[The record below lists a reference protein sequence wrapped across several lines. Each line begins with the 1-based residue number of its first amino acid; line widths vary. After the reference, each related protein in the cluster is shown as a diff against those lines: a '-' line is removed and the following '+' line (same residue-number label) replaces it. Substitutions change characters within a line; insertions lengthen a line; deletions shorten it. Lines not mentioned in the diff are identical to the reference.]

1 MNTLEHLS
9 KILPSNGLKVMAT
22 MVQRTDAEGN
32 LIFKNDGKPSI
43 TTKHKTFGSIEQ
55 LAKTIQ
61 LNARSGRPIYMAM
74 GGFDRERSFIDKE
87 YEGKQYKGF
96 SRSADFT
103 THFRSFWLDLD
114 VGEDKAING
123 DGYATQEIAI
133 EKLWQFVNDLGL
145 PDPMV
150 VNSGRGVHAYWPLN
164 ADLDAASWWKLA
176 KVFDA
181 IIKHYGLLADPAC
194 TADKARILRPI
205 GTINHKNGHKVE
217 LISDANSISYIDF
230 ANALKPYYKAH
241 KEEIEAVKIKTTEYV
256 KKDRSEFKDDKPKHV
271 KYFLK
276 RCQVGKYVLN
286 GEEAVAEPVW
296 RGVLGVMRYCEN
308 ADKHIETLRKKCKDR
323 FPDTTRFDEDRTAE
337 KLQRLESMD
346 VGPTTCGYFNRECGN
361 LCDGCP
367 YLYDETVKTPL
378 RLAEHYEEIE
388 IPQYNLEIGALEYPV
403 QAQSASDGERG
414 DEIANA
420 SGTTSSEPNSNDSGD
435 GGDNQTSNSTTPQP
449 PFPYRRTAKGLVV
462 TENDVEK
469 VFFKGDLFPIMTKFV
484 EVIDGEQNIMVKYQ
498 LRVGLSG
505 KYQEVSFPMK
515 DWYATDRLKQR
526 LGSAGVS
533 ISEKNMATLI
543 MYLRAYQNEVQEM
556 MDEVRQLQHF
566 GWDGNKPQFLLGSRL
581 YRPDGVVTVQPH
593 ANIKN
598 YCGYFDQAGT
608 LEGWKELMRR
618 LGSINAVEQQICL
631 LSSLGSSLMR
641 FTNYNGIWLHLMT
654 KPGYGKTTTQE
665 MMNGVWGNPSD
676 LLLNAKDTVN
686 AIEERFGRLTN
697 VAVTIDELSNLDPRA
712 TSDLL
717 LGVTQGRTKRRLDS
731 NMRER
736 VDNLSWQLMVL
747 SSGNFSLIDR
757 INTAKEDV
765 AAEISR
771 TLEFKL
777 PKPTL
782 SVHEGE
788 LLIKKPI
795 RENYGVAGA
804 EWLRNLVRIPQTQIQ
819 EMIDRTTET
828 FSTTLEA
835 TSEERFWVTGCS
847 VIYVAGVLANKMG
860 LVEWDMKAVFDKLCE
875 IVKSNRNNKD
885 TYEFSPTDILAG
897 FLAENTRNT
906 VVTDKGTTEGSIM
919 IRLFPQGALNVRYEQ
934 DTGNVLIRTGAL
946 KEFLAKRGVGIN
958 SVREALNQ
966 RGLLLES
973 SARRVLSQGLPQNS
987 GRSYCWVIKADDL
1000 VKSTLDQIVE
1010 DNNE

>member
-1 MNTLEHLS
+1 MNTFEHLS
-9 KILPSNGLKVMAT
+9 KILPSNGLKVMAV
-22 MVQRTDAEGN
+22 MVQRTDSEGN
-32 LIFKNDGKPSI
+32 PIFKSDGKLSI

-61 LNARSGRPIYMAM
+61 LNAKSGKPLYMAL
-74 GGFDRERSFIDKE
+74 GGYDRERSFINKE
-87 YEGKQYKGF
+87 YEGRQYKGF

-114 VGEDKAING
+114 VGEDKAAS
-123 DGYATQEIAI
+123 DEGYATQEIAV
-133 EKLWQFVNDLGL
+133 EKLWEFVSDLGL

-150 VNSGRGVHAYWPLN
+150 VNSGRGIHAYWPLT

-181 IIKHYGLLADPAC
+181 VIKHYGLLADPAC
-194 TADKARILRPI
+194 TADRARILRPI
-205 GTINHKNGHKVE
+205 GTTNHKNGHKVE
-217 LISDANSISYIDF
+217 LISDADSISFLEF
-230 ANALKPYYKAH
+230 ADALKPYYLEHKA
-241 KEEIEAVKIKTTEYV
+241 EIEAIKIKTVEYV
-256 KKDRSEFKDDKPKHV
+256 KKDRSEFKDDKPKHA

-276 RCQVGKYVLN
+276 RCQVGQHMLVGK
-286 GEEAVAEPVW
+286 EAVAEPVW

-308 ADKHIETLRKKCKDR
+308 ADKHIETLRKMNKAR

-346 VGPTTCGYFNRECGN
+346 VGPTTCSYFNRECGN

-367 YLYDETVKTPL
+367 YLYDETLKTPL
-378 RLAEHYEEIE
+378 KLAEHYEEIE
-388 IPQYNLEIGALEYPV
+388 IPQYNLEIGALEYP
-403 QAQSASDGERG
+403 ASSTPTE
-414 DEIANA
+414 ETSEN
-420 SGTTSSEPNSNDSGD
+420 TTSGADTVAEQGGDDSNSSGD
-435 GGDNQTSNSTTPQP
+435 NKSGDATTPQP
-449 PFPYRRTAKGLVV
+449 PFPYKRTHKGLVII
-462 TENDVEK
+462 ENEVEK
-469 VFFKGDLFPIMTKFV
+469 VFFKGDMFPIMTKFV
-484 EVIDGEQNIMVKYQ
+484 EVIDGEQNIMVKYL
-498 LRVGLSG
+498 LRVGQGG

-515 DWYATDRLKQR
+515 DWYAQDKLKQR
-526 LGSAGVS
+526 LGAAGVS
-533 ISEKNMATLI
+533 ISEKNMGTLI
-543 MYLRAYQNEVQEM
+543 MYLRAYQNEVQEL

-566 GWDGNKPQFLLGSRL
+566 GWDGNKPQFLLGSKL

-593 ANIKN
+593 ANVKN

-631 LSSLGSSLMR
+631 LSSFGSSLMR

-686 AIEERFGRLTN
+686 AIEERFGRWTN
-697 VAVTIDELSNLDPRA
+697 IAVTIDELSNLDPRA

-771 TLEFKL
+771 TLEFRL

-788 LLIKKPI
+788 YLIKKPI

-804 EWLRNLVRIPQTQIQ
+804 EWLRNLVRIPQTQVQ

-835 TSEERFWVTGCS
+835 TSEERFWITGCS

-860 LVEWDMKAVFDKLCE
+860 LVEWDMQAIFDKLCD
-875 IVKSNRNNKD
+875 IVKLNRHNKD
-885 TYEFSPTDILAG
+885 TYEFSATDVIAS

-906 VVTDKGTTEGSIM
+906 VVTDEGTTEGTVM
-919 IRLFPQGALNVRYEQ
+919 VRMFPQGALNVRYEQ
-934 DTGNVLIRTGAL
+934 DTGMVYIRTTAL
-946 KEFLAKRGVGIN
+946 KEYLAKRGVGVN
-958 SVREALNQ
+958 AVRDALQQ
-966 RGLLLES
+966 RGLLVDV
-973 SARRVLSQGLPQNS
+973 SARRVISQGLPQTS
-987 GRSYCWVIKADDL
+987 GRVYCLSIKADDL

>member
-1 MNTLEHLS
+1 MNTFEHLS
-9 KILPSNGLKVMAT
+9 KILPSNGLKVMAV
-22 MVQRTDAEGN
+22 MVQRTDSEGN
-32 LIFKNDGKPSI
+32 LIFKSDGKPSI

-55 LAKTIQ
+55 LAKAIQ
-61 LNARSGRPIYMAM
+61 LNAKSGRPLYMAL
-74 GGFDRERSFIDKE
+74 GGYDRERSFIDKE
-87 YEGKQYKGF
+87 YEGRQYKGF

-114 VGEDKAING
+114 VGEDKATSG
-123 DGYATQEIAI
+123 EGYATQTIAI
-133 EKLWQFVNDLGL
+133 EKLWEFVNDLGL

-164 ADLDAASWWKLA
+164 KDVDAASWWKLA

-181 IIKHYGLLADPAC
+181 VIKYYGLLADPAC
-194 TADKARILRPI
+194 TADRARILRPI
-205 GTINHKNGHKVE
+205 GTTNHKNGHKVE
-217 LISDANSISYIDF
+217 LISDADSISFLEF
-230 ANALKPYYKAH
+230 ADALKPYYIEHKA
-241 KEEIEAVKIKTTEYV
+241 EIEAIKTKTVEYV
-256 KKDRSEFKDDKPKHV
+256 KKDRSEFKDDKPKHA

-276 RCQVGKYVLN
+276 RCQVGQYMLVGK
-286 GEEAVAEPVW
+286 EAVAEPVW

-308 ADKHIETLRKKCKDR
+308 AEKHIETLRKMNKTR

-346 VGPTTCGYFNRECGN
+346 VGPTTCSYFNRECGN

-367 YLYDETVKTPL
+367 HLYDETLKTPL
-378 RLAEHYEEIE
+378 KLAEHYEEIE
-388 IPQYNLEIGALEYPV
+388 IPQYNLEIGALEYP
-403 QAQSASDGERG
+403 ASSTPTE
-414 DEIANA
+414 ETSEN
-420 SGTTSSEPNSNDSGD
+420 TTSGADTVAEQGGDGSDSSGD
-435 GGDNQTSNSTTPQP
+435 NKSGDATTPQP
-449 PFPYRRTAKGLVV
+449 PFPYKRTHKGLVV
-462 TENDVEK
+462 IENEVEK
-469 VFFKGDLFPIMTKFV
+469 VFFKGDMFPIMTKFV
-484 EVIDGEQNIMVKYQ
+484 EVIDGEQNIMVKYL
-498 LRVGLSG
+498 LRVGQGG

-515 DWYATDRLKQR
+515 DWYAQDKLKQR
-526 LGSAGVS
+526 LGAAGVS
-533 ISEKNMATLI
+533 ISEKNMGTLI
-543 MYLRAYQNEVQEM
+543 MYLRAYQNEVQEL

-566 GWDGNKPQFLLGSRL
+566 GWDGNKPQFLLGSKL
-581 YRPDGVVTVQPH
+581 YRPDGAVTVQPH
-593 ANIKN
+593 ANVKN

-631 LSSLGSSLMR
+631 LSSFGSTLMR

-686 AIEERFGRLTN
+686 AIEERFGRWTN
-697 VAVTIDELSNLDPRA
+697 IAVTIDELSNLDPRA

-771 TLEFKL
+771 TLEFRL

-835 TSEERFWVTGCS
+835 TSEERFWITGCS

-860 LVEWDMKAVFDKLCE
+860 LVGWDMQAVFDKLCD
-875 IVKSNRNNKD
+875 IVKLNRHNKD
-885 TYEFSPTDILAG
+885 TFEFSATDVIAS

-906 VVTDKGTTEGSIM
+906 VVTDKGTTEGTVM
-919 IRLFPQGALNVRYEQ
+919 VRLSPQGALNVRYEQ
-934 DTGNVLIRTGAL
+934 DTGIVYIRTTAL
-946 KEFLAKRGVGIN
+946 KEYLAKRGVGVNAI
-958 SVREALNQ
+958 RDTLQQ
-966 RGLLLES
+966 RGLLLEV
-973 SARRVLSQGLPQNS
+973 SARRVISQGLPQTS
-987 GRSYCWVIKADDL
+987 GRVYCLSIKADDL

-1010 DNNE
+1010 DNDE

>member
-1 MNTLEHLS
+1 MNTFEHLS
-9 KILPSNGLKVMAT
+9 KILPYNGLKVMAV
-22 MVQRTDAEGN
+22 MVQRTDSEGN
-32 LIFKNDGKPSI
+32 PIFKSDGKPSI

-55 LAKTIQ
+55 LAKAIQ
-61 LNARSGRPIYMAM
+61 LNAKSGRPLYMAL
-74 GGFDRERSFIDKE
+74 GGYDRERSFIDKE
-87 YEGKQYKGF
+87 YEGRQYKGF
-96 SRSADFT
+96 SRRADFT

-114 VGEDKAING
+114 VGEDKAASG
-123 DGYATQEIAI
+123 EGYATQAIAV
-133 EKLWQFVNDLGL
+133 EKLWEFVSDLGL
-145 PDPMV
+145 PNPMV

-164 ADLDAASWWKLA
+164 KDVDAASWWKLA

-181 IIKHYGLLADPAC
+181 VIKHYGLLVDPAC
-194 TADKARILRPI
+194 TADRARILRPI

-217 LISDANSISYIDF
+217 LISDADSISCLDF
-230 ANALKPYYKAH
+230 ANALKPYHLEHKA
-241 KEEIEAVKIKTTEYV
+241 EIEAIKIKTVEYV

-276 RCQVGKYVLN
+276 RCQVGQYMLV

-308 ADKHIETLRKKCKDR
+308 ADKHIETLRKKCKIR

-346 VGPTTCGYFNRECGN
+346 VGPTTCSYFNRECGN

-367 YLYDETVKTPL
+367 YLYDETLKTPL
-378 RLAEHYEEIE
+378 KLAEHYEEIE
-388 IPQYNLEIGALEYPV
+388 IPQYNLEIGALEYP
-403 QAQSASDGERG
+403 ASSTPTE
-414 DEIANA
+414 ET
-420 SGTTSSEPNSNDSGD
+420 SEGTTSGADTVAEQGGDDSDSSGD
-435 GGDNQTSNSTTPQP
+435 NKSGDATTPQP
-449 PFPYRRTAKGLVV
+449 PFPYKRTHKGLVV
-462 TENDVEK
+462 IENEVEK
-469 VFFKGDLFPIMTKFV
+469 VFFKGDMFPIMTKFV
-484 EVIDGEQNIMVKYQ
+484 EVIDGEQNIMVKYL
-498 LRVGLSG
+498 LRVGQGG

-515 DWYATDRLKQR
+515 DWYAQDKLKQR
-526 LGSAGVS
+526 LGAAGVS
-533 ISEKNMATLI
+533 ISEKNMGTLI
-543 MYLRAYQNEVQEM
+543 MYLRAYQNEVQEL

-566 GWDGNKPQFLLGSRL
+566 GWDGNKPQFLLGSKL

-593 ANIKN
+593 ANVKN

-631 LSSLGSSLMR
+631 LSSFGSSLMR

-686 AIEERFGRLTN
+686 AIEERFGRWTN
-697 VAVTIDELSNLDPRA
+697 IAVTIDELSNLDPRA

-771 TLEFKL
+771 TLEFRL

-835 TSEERFWVTGCS
+835 TSEERFWITGCS
-847 VIYVAGVLANKMG
+847 VVYVAGVLANKMG
-860 LVEWDMKAVFDKLCE
+860 LVEWDMQAVFDKLCE
-875 IVKSNRNNKD
+875 IVKLNRHSKD
-885 TYEFSPTDILAG
+885 AYEFSATDVIAS

-906 VVTDKGTTEGSIM
+906 VVTDKGTTEGTVM
-919 IRLFPQGALNVRYEQ
+919 VRMFPQGALNVRYEQ
-934 DTGNVLIRTGAL
+934 DTGMVYIRTTAL
-946 KEFLAKRGVGIN
+946 KEYLAKRGVGVN
-958 SVREALNQ
+958 AVRDALQQ
-966 RGLLLES
+966 RGLLVDA
-973 SARRVLSQGLPQNS
+973 SARRVISQGLPQTS
-987 GRSYCWVIKADDL
+987 GRVYCLSIKADDL

-1010 DNNE
+1010 DSNE

>member
-1 MNTLEHLS
+1 MNTFEHLS
-9 KILPSNGLKVMAT
+9 KILPSNGLKVMAV
-22 MVQRTDAEGN
+22 MVQRTDSEGN
-32 LIFKNDGKPSI
+32 PIFKSDGKPSI

-55 LAKTIQ
+55 LAKAIQ
-61 LNARSGRPIYMAM
+61 LNAKSGRPLYMAL
-74 GGFDRERSFIDKE
+74 GGYDRERSFIDKE
-87 YEGKQYKGF
+87 YEGRQYKGF

-114 VGEDKAING
+114 VGEDKAASCE
-123 DGYATQEIAI
+123 GYATQEIAI
-133 EKLWQFVNDLGL
+133 EKLWEFVHDLGL

-181 IIKHYGLLADPAC
+181 IIKYYGLLADPAC
-194 TADKARILRPI
+194 TADRARILRPI

-217 LISDANSISYIDF
+217 LISDADSISYLEF
-230 ANALKPYYKAH
+230 ANALKPYYLEHKAD
-241 KEEIEAVKIKTTEYV
+241 IEAIKIKTVEYV
-256 KKDRSEFKDDKPKHV
+256 KKDRSEFKDDKPKHA

-276 RCQVGKYVLN
+276 RCQVGQYMLVGK
-286 GEEAVAEPVW
+286 EAVAEPVW

-308 ADKHIETLRKKCKDR
+308 AEKHIETLRKMNKTR
-323 FPDTTRFDEDRTAE
+323 FHDTTRFDEDRTAE

-346 VGPTTCGYFNRECGN
+346 VGPTTCSYFNRECGN

-367 YLYDETVKTPL
+367 YLYDETLKTPL
-378 RLAEHYEEIE
+378 KLAEHYEEIE
-388 IPQYNLEIGALEYPV
+388 IPQYNLEIGALEYP
-403 QAQSASDGERG
+403 ASSTPTE
-414 DEIANA
+414 ET
-420 SGTTSSEPNSNDSGD
+420 SESTTSGADTVAEQGGDDSDSSGD
-435 GGDNQTSNSTTPQP
+435 NKSGDATTPQP
-449 PFPYRRTAKGLVV
+449 PFPYKRTHKGLVV
-462 TENDVEK
+462 IENDVEK
-469 VFFKGDLFPIMTKFV
+469 VFFKGDMFPIMTKFV
-484 EVIDGEQNIMVKYQ
+484 EVIDGEQNIMVKYL
-498 LRVGLSG
+498 LRVGQGG

-515 DWYATDRLKQR
+515 DWYAQDKLKQR
-526 LGSAGVS
+526 LGAAGVS
-533 ISEKNMATLI
+533 ISEKNMGTLI
-543 MYLRAYQNEVQEM
+543 MYLRAYQNEVQEL

-566 GWDGNKPQFLLGSRL
+566 GWDGNKPQFLLGSKL
-581 YRPDGVVTVQPH
+581 HRPDGVVTVQPH
-593 ANIKN
+593 ANVKN

-631 LSSLGSSLMR
+631 LSSFGSSLMR

-665 MMNGVWGNPSD
+665 MMNGIWGNPSD

-686 AIEERFGRLTN
+686 AIEERFGRWTN
-697 VAVTIDELSNLDPRA
+697 IAVTIDELSNLDPRA

-771 TLEFKL
+771 TLEFRL

-804 EWLRNLVRIPQTQIQ
+804 EWLRNLVRIPQTQVQ

-835 TSEERFWVTGCS
+835 TSEERFWITGCS

-860 LVEWDMKAVFDKLCE
+860 LVEWDMQAVFDKLCD
-875 IVKSNRNNKD
+875 IVKLNRHNKD
-885 TYEFSPTDILAG
+885 TYEFSATDVIAS

-906 VVTDKGTTEGSIM
+906 VVTDKGTTEGTVM
-919 IRLFPQGALNVRYEQ
+919 VRLFPQGALNVRYEQ
-934 DTGNVLIRTGAL
+934 DTGMVYIRTTAL
-946 KEFLAKRGVGIN
+946 KEYLAKRGVGVN
-958 SVREALNQ
+958 AVRDALQQ
-966 RGLLLES
+966 RGLLVDV
-973 SARRVLSQGLPQNS
+973 SARRVISQGLPQTS
-987 GRSYCWVIKADDL
+987 GRVYCLSIKADDL

>member
-1 MNTLEHLS
+1 MNTFEHLS
-9 KILPSNGLKVMAT
+9 KILPSNGLKVMAV
-22 MVQRTDAEGN
+22 MVQRTDSEGN
-32 LIFKNDGKPSI
+32 PIFKSDGKPSI

-55 LAKTIQ
+55 LAKAIQ
-61 LNARSGRPIYMAM
+61 LNAKSGRPLYMAL
-74 GGFDRERSFIDKE
+74 GGYDRERSFIDKE
-87 YEGKQYKGF
+87 YEGRQYKGF

-114 VGEDKAING
+114 VGEDKATSG
-123 DGYATQEIAI
+123 EGYATQAIAI
-133 EKLWQFVNDLGL
+133 EKLWEFVNDLGL

-164 ADLDAASWWKLA
+164 KDVDAASWWKLA
-176 KVFDA
+176 KVFDVV
-181 IIKHYGLLADPAC
+181 IKHYGLLADPAC
-194 TADKARILRPI
+194 TADRARILRPI
-205 GTINHKNGHKVE
+205 GTTNHKNGHKVE
-217 LISDANSISYIDF
+217 LISDADSISFLEF
-230 ANALKPYYKAH
+230 ADALKPYYLEHKA
-241 KEEIEAVKIKTTEYV
+241 EIEAIKIKTVEYV
-256 KKDRSEFKDDKPKHV
+256 KKDRSEFKDDKPKHA

-276 RCQVGKYVLN
+276 RCQVGQYMLVGK
-286 GEEAVAEPVW
+286 EAVAEPVW

-308 ADKHIETLRKKCKDR
+308 AEKHIETLRKMNKAR

-346 VGPTTCGYFNRECGN
+346 VGPTTCSYFNRECGN

-367 YLYDETVKTPL
+367 YLYDETLKTPL
-378 RLAEHYEEIE
+378 KLAEHYEEIE
-388 IPQYNLEIGALEYPV
+388 IPQYNLEIGALEYP
-403 QAQSASDGERG
+403 ASSTPTE
-414 DEIANA
+414 ET
-420 SGTTSSEPNSNDSGD
+420 SESTTSGADTVTEQGGDDSNSSGD
-435 GGDNQTSNSTTPQP
+435 NKSGDATTPQP
-449 PFPYRRTAKGLVV
+449 PFPYKRTHKGLVV
-462 TENDVEK
+462 IENEVEK
-469 VFFKGDLFPIMTKFV
+469 VFFKGDMFPIMTKFV
-484 EVIDGEQNIMVKYQ
+484 EVIDGEQNIMVKYL
-498 LRVGLSG
+498 LRVGQGG

-515 DWYATDRLKQR
+515 DWYAQDKLKQR
-526 LGSAGVS
+526 LGAAGVS
-533 ISEKNMATLI
+533 ISEKNMGTLI
-543 MYLRAYQNEVQEM
+543 MYLRAYQNEVQEL

-566 GWDGNKPQFLLGSRL
+566 GWDGNKPQFLLGSKL

-593 ANIKN
+593 ANVKN

-631 LSSLGSSLMR
+631 LSSFGSSLMR

-686 AIEERFGRLTN
+686 AIEERFGRWTN
-697 VAVTIDELSNLDPRA
+697 IAVTIDELSNLDPRA

-771 TLEFKL
+771 TLEFRL

-835 TSEERFWVTGCS
+835 TSEERFWITGCS

-860 LVEWDMKAVFDKLCE
+860 LVEWDMQAVFDKLCE
-875 IVKSNRNNKD
+875 IVKLNRHNKD
-885 TYEFSPTDILAG
+885 TYEFSATDVIAS

-906 VVTDKGTTEGSIM
+906 VVTDKGTTEGTVM
-919 IRLFPQGALNVRYEQ
+919 VRLFPQGALNVRYEQ
-934 DTGNVLIRTGAL
+934 DTGMVYIRTTAL
-946 KEFLAKRGVGIN
+946 KEYLAKRGVGVN
-958 SVREALNQ
+958 AVRDALQQ
-966 RGLLLES
+966 RGLLVDV
-973 SARRVLSQGLPQNS
+973 SARRVISQGLPQTS
-987 GRSYCWVIKADDL
+987 GRVYCLSIKADDL

>member
-1 MNTLEHLS
+1 MNTFEHLS
-9 KILPSNGLKVMAT
+9 KILPSNGLKVMAV
-22 MVQRTDAEGN
+22 MVQRTDSEGN
-32 LIFKNDGKPSI
+32 PIFKQDGKPSI

-55 LAKTIQ
+55 LAKAIQ
-61 LNARSGRPIYMAM
+61 LNAKSGRPLYMAL
-74 GGFDRERSFIDKE
+74 GGYDRERSFIDKE
-87 YEGKQYKGF
+87 YEGRQYKGF

-114 VGEDKAING
+114 VGEDKATSG
-123 DGYATQEIAI
+123 EGYATQAIAI
-133 EKLWQFVNDLGL
+133 EKLLEFVNDLGL

-164 ADLDAASWWKLA
+164 KDVDAASWWKLA

-181 IIKHYGLLADPAC
+181 VIKHYGLLADPAC
-194 TADKARILRPI
+194 TADRARILRPI

-217 LISDANSISYIDF
+217 LISDADSISFLEF
-230 ANALKPYYKAH
+230 ADALKPYYLEHKA
-241 KEEIEAVKIKTTEYV
+241 EIEAIKIKTVEYV
-256 KKDRSEFKDDKPKHV
+256 KKDRSEFKDDKPKHA

-276 RCQVGKYVLN
+276 RCQVGQYMLV

-308 ADKHIETLRKKCKDR
+308 AEKHIDTLRKMNKTR

-346 VGPTTCGYFNRECGN
+346 VGPTTCSYFNRECGN

-367 YLYDETVKTPL
+367 YLYDETLKTPL
-378 RLAEHYEEIE
+378 KLAEHYEEIE
-388 IPQYNLEIGALEYPV
+388 IPQYNLEIGVLEYP
-403 QAQSASDGERG
+403 ASSTPTE
-414 DEIANA
+414 ET
-420 SGTTSSEPNSNDSGD
+420 SESTTSGADTAAEQGGDDSNSSGD
-435 GGDNQTSNSTTPQP
+435 NKSCDATTPQP
-449 PFPYRRTAKGLVV
+449 PFPYKRTHKGLVV
-462 TENDVEK
+462 IENEVEK
-469 VFFKGDLFPIMTKFV
+469 IFFKGDMFPIMTKFV
-484 EVIDGEQNIMVKYQ
+484 EVIDGEQNIMVKYL
-498 LRVGLSG
+498 LRVGQGG

-515 DWYATDRLKQR
+515 DWYAQDKLKQR
-526 LGSAGVS
+526 LGAAGVS
-533 ISEKNMATLI
+533 ISEKNMGTLI
-543 MYLRAYQNEVQEM
+543 MYLRAYQNEVQEL

-566 GWDGNKPQFLLGSRL
+566 GWDGNKPQFLLGSKL

-593 ANIKN
+593 ANVKN

-631 LSSLGSSLMR
+631 LSSFGSSLMR

-686 AIEERFGRLTN
+686 AIEERFGRWTN
-697 VAVTIDELSNLDPRA
+697 IAVTIDELSNLDPRA

-771 TLEFKL
+771 TLEFRL

-804 EWLRNLVRIPQTQIQ
+804 EWLRNLVRIPQTQVQ

-835 TSEERFWVTGCS
+835 TSEERFWITGCS

-860 LVEWDMKAVFDKLCE
+860 LVEWDMQAVFDKLCE
-875 IVKSNRNNKD
+875 IVKLNRHNKD
-885 TYEFSPTDILAG
+885 TYEFSATDVIAS

-906 VVTDKGTTEGSIM
+906 VVTDKGTTEGTVM
-919 IRLFPQGALNVRYEQ
+919 VRMFPQGALNVRYEQ
-934 DTGNVLIRTGAL
+934 DTGMVYIRTTAL
-946 KEFLAKRGVGIN
+946 KEYLAKRGVGVN
-958 SVREALNQ
+958 AVRDALQQ
-966 RGLLLES
+966 RGLLVDV
-973 SARRVLSQGLPQNS
+973 SARRVISQGLPQTS
-987 GRSYCWVIKADDL
+987 GRVYCLSIKADDL

>member
-1 MNTLEHLS
+1 MNTFEHLS
-9 KILPSNGLKVMAT
+9 KILPSNGLKVMAV
-22 MVQRTDAEGN
+22 MVQRTDSEGN
-32 LIFKNDGKPSI
+32 PIFKPDGKPSI

-55 LAKTIQ
+55 LAKAIQ
-61 LNARSGRPIYMAM
+61 LNAKSGRPLYMAL
-74 GGFDRERSFIDKE
+74 GGYDRERSFIDKE
-87 YEGKQYKGF
+87 YEGRQYKGF

-114 VGEDKAING
+114 VGEDKATSG
-123 DGYATQEIAI
+123 EGYSTQAIAI
-133 EKLWQFVNDLGL
+133 EKLWEFVNDLGL
-145 PDPMV
+145 PDPML
-150 VNSGRGVHAYWPLN
+150 VNSGRGVHAYWPL
-164 ADLDAASWWKLA
+164 DKDVDAASWWKLA

-181 IIKHYGLLADPAC
+181 VIKHYGLLADPAC
-194 TADKARILRPI
+194 TADRARILRPI

-217 LISDANSISYIDF
+217 LISNADSIPFLEF
-230 ANALKPYYKAH
+230 ANALKPYYLEHKA
-241 KEEIEAVKIKTTEYV
+241 EIEAIKIKTVEYV
-256 KKDRSEFKDDKPKHV
+256 KKDRSEFKDDKPKHA

-276 RCQVGKYVLN
+276 RCQVGQYMLVGK
-286 GEEAVAEPVW
+286 EAVAEPVW

-308 ADKHIETLRKKCKDR
+308 AEKHIETLRKINKTR

-346 VGPTTCGYFNRECGN
+346 VGPTTCSYFNRECGN

-367 YLYDETVKTPL
+367 YLYDETLKTPL
-378 RLAEHYEEIE
+378 KLAEHYEEIE
-388 IPQYNLEIGALEYPV
+388 IPQYNLEIGALEYP
-403 QAQSASDGERG
+403 ASSTPTE
-414 DEIANA
+414 ET
-420 SGTTSSEPNSNDSGD
+420 SESTTSGADTVAEQGGDDSNSNGDNKSGD
-435 GGDNQTSNSTTPQP
+435 ATTPQP
-449 PFPYRRTAKGLVV
+449 PFPYKRTHKGLVV
-462 TENDVEK
+462 IENEVEK
-469 VFFKGDLFPIMTKFV
+469 VFFKGDMFPIMTKFV
-484 EVIDGEQNIMVKYQ
+484 EVIDGEQNIMVKYL
-498 LRVGLSG
+498 LRVGQGG

-515 DWYATDRLKQR
+515 DWYAQDKLKQR
-526 LGSAGVS
+526 LGAAGVS
-533 ISEKNMATLI
+533 ISEKNMGTLI
-543 MYLRAYQNEVQEM
+543 MYLRAYQNEVQEL

-566 GWDGNKPQFLLGSRL
+566 GWDGNKPQFLLGSKL

-593 ANIKN
+593 ANVKN

-608 LEGWKELMRR
+608 FEGWKELMRR

-631 LSSLGSSLMR
+631 LSSFGSSLMR

-686 AIEERFGRLTN
+686 AIEERFGRWTN
-697 VAVTIDELSNLDPRA
+697 IAVTIDELSNLDPRA

-771 TLEFKL
+771 TLEFRL

-804 EWLRNLVRIPQTQIQ
+804 EWLRNLVRIPQTQVQ

-835 TSEERFWVTGCS
+835 TSEERFWITGCS

-860 LVEWDMKAVFDKLCE
+860 LVEWDMQAVFDKLCD
-875 IVKSNRNNKD
+875 IVKLNRHNKD
-885 TYEFSPTDILAG
+885 TYEFSATDVIAS

-906 VVTDKGTTEGSIM
+906 VVTDKGTTEGTVM
-919 IRLFPQGALNVRYEQ
+919 VRLFPQGALNVRYEQ
-934 DTGNVLIRTGAL
+934 DTGMVYIRTTAL
-946 KEFLAKRGVGIN
+946 KEYLAKRGVGVN
-958 SVREALNQ
+958 AVRDALQQ
-966 RGLLLES
+966 RGLLVDV
-973 SARRVLSQGLPQNS
+973 SARRVISQGLPQTS
-987 GRSYCWVIKADDL
+987 GRVYCLSIKADDL

>member
-1 MNTLEHLS
+1 MNTFEHLS
-9 KILPSNGLKVMAT
+9 KILPSNGLKVMAV
-22 MVQRTDAEGN
+22 MVQRTDSEGN
-32 LIFKNDGKPSI
+32 PIFKPDGKPSI

-55 LAKTIQ
+55 LAKAIQ
-61 LNARSGRPIYMAM
+61 LNAKSGRPLYMAL
-74 GGFDRERSFIDKE
+74 GGYDRERSFIDKE
-87 YEGKQYKGF
+87 YEGRQYKGF

-114 VGEDKAING
+114 VGEDKAASG
-123 DGYATQEIAI
+123 EGYATQAIAI
-133 EKLWQFVNDLGL
+133 EKLLEFVNDLGL

-164 ADLDAASWWKLA
+164 KDVDAASWWKLA

-181 IIKHYGLLADPAC
+181 VIKHYGLLADPAC
-194 TADKARILRPI
+194 TADRARILRPI

-217 LISDANSISYIDF
+217 LISDADSISCLDF
-230 ANALKPYYKAH
+230 ANALKPYYLEHKA
-241 KEEIEAVKIKTTEYV
+241 EIEAIKIKTVEYV
-256 KKDRSEFKDDKPKHV
+256 KKDRSEFKDDKPKHA

-276 RCQVGKYVLN
+276 RCQVGQYMLVGK
-286 GEEAVAEPVW
+286 EAVAEPVW

-308 ADKHIETLRKKCKDR
+308 AEKHIETLRKMNKTR

-346 VGPTTCGYFNRECGN
+346 VGPTTCSYFNRECGN

-367 YLYDETVKTPL
+367 YLYDETLKTPL
-378 RLAEHYEEIE
+378 KLSEHYEEIE
-388 IPQYNLEIGALEYPV
+388 IPQYNLEIGALEYT
-403 QAQSASDGERG
+403 ASSTPTE
-414 DEIANA
+414 ETSESTT
-420 SGTTSSEPNSNDSGD
+420 SGTDTVAEQGGDDSDSSGD
-435 GGDNQTSNSTTPQP
+435 NKSGDATTPQP
-449 PFPYRRTAKGLVV
+449 PFPYKRTHKGLVV
-462 TENDVEK
+462 IENDVEK
-469 VFFKGDLFPIMTKFV
+469 VFFKGDMFPIMTKFV
-484 EVIDGEQNIMVKYQ
+484 EVIDGEQNIMVKYL
-498 LRVGLSG
+498 LRVGQGG

-515 DWYATDRLKQR
+515 DWYAQDKLKQR
-526 LGSAGVS
+526 LGAAGVS
-533 ISEKNMATLI
+533 ISEKNMGTLI
-543 MYLRAYQNEVQEM
+543 MYLRAYQNEVQEL

-566 GWDGNKPQFLLGSRL
+566 GWDGNKPQFLLGSKL

-593 ANIKN
+593 ANVKN

-631 LSSLGSSLMR
+631 LSSFGSTLMR

-686 AIEERFGRLTN
+686 AIEERFGRWTN
-697 VAVTIDELSNLDPRA
+697 IAVTIDELSNLDPRA

-771 TLEFKL
+771 TLEFRL

-788 LLIKKPI
+788 YLIKKPI

-835 TSEERFWVTGCS
+835 TSEERFWITGCS

-860 LVEWDMKAVFDKLCE
+860 LVEWDMQAVFDKLCE
-875 IVKSNRNNKD
+875 IVKLNRHSKD
-885 TYEFSPTDILAG
+885 TYEFSATDVIAS

-906 VVTDKGTTEGSIM
+906 VVTDKGTTEGTVM
-919 IRLFPQGALNVRYEQ
+919 VRMFPQGALNVRYEQ
-934 DTGNVLIRTGAL
+934 DTGMVYIRTTAL
-946 KEFLAKRGVGIN
+946 KEYLAKRGVGVN
-958 SVREALNQ
+958 AVRDALQQ
-966 RGLLLES
+966 RGLLVDA
-973 SARRVLSQGLPQNS
+973 SARRVISQGLPQTS
-987 GRSYCWVIKADDL
+987 GRVYCLSIKADDL

>member
-1 MNTLEHLS
+1 MNTFEHLS
-9 KILPSNGLKVMAT
+9 KILPSNGLKVMAV
-22 MVQRTDAEGN
+22 MVQRTDSEGN
-32 LIFKNDGKPSI
+32 PIFKADGKPSI

-55 LAKTIQ
+55 LAKAIQ
-61 LNARSGRPIYMAM
+61 LNAKSGRPLYMAL
-74 GGFDRERSFIDKE
+74 GGYDRERSFIDKE
-87 YEGKQYKGF
+87 YEGRQYKGF

-114 VGEDKAING
+114 VGEDKAASSE
-123 DGYATQEIAI
+123 GYATQEIAV
-133 EKLWQFVNDLGL
+133 EKLWEFVNYLGL

-150 VNSGRGVHAYWPLN
+150 VNSGRGIHAYWPLN

-181 IIKHYGLLADPAC
+181 IIKYYGLLADPAC
-194 TADKARILRPI
+194 TADRARILRPI

-217 LISDANSISYIDF
+217 LISDADSISYLDF
-230 ANALKPYYKAH
+230 ANALKPYYLEHKA
-241 KEEIEAVKIKTTEYV
+241 EIEAIKIKTVEYV

-276 RCQVGKYVLN
+276 RCQVGQYVLN

-308 ADKHIETLRKKCKDR
+308 AEKHIETLRKMNKTR
-323 FPDTTRFDEDRTAE
+323 FPDTTRFDEDRTTE

-346 VGPTTCGYFNRECGN
+346 VGPTTCSYFNRECGN

-367 YLYDETVKTPL
+367 YLYDETLKTPL
-378 RLAEHYEEIE
+378 KLAEHYEEIE
-388 IPQYNLEIGALEYPV
+388 IPQYNLEIGALEYP
-403 QAQSASDGERG
+403 ASSTPTE
-414 DEIANA
+414 ETSEN
-420 SGTTSSEPNSNDSGD
+420 TTSGADTVTEQGGDDSNSSGD
-435 GGDNQTSNSTTPQP
+435 NKSGDATTPQP
-449 PFPYRRTAKGLVV
+449 PFPYKRTHKGLVV
-462 TENDVEK
+462 IENEVEK
-469 VFFKGDLFPIMTKFV
+469 VFFKGDMFPIMTKFV
-484 EVIDGEQNIMVKYQ
+484 EVIDGEQNIMVKYL
-498 LRVGLSG
+498 LRVGQGG

-515 DWYATDRLKQR
+515 DWYAQDKLKQR
-526 LGSAGVS
+526 LGAAGVS
-533 ISEKNMATLI
+533 ISEKNMGTLI
-543 MYLRAYQNEVQEM
+543 MYLRAYQNEVQEL

-566 GWDGNKPQFLLGSRL
+566 GWDGNKPQFLLGSKL

-593 ANIKN
+593 ANVKN

-631 LSSLGSSLMR
+631 LSSFGSSLMR

-686 AIEERFGRLTN
+686 AIEERFGRWTN
-697 VAVTIDELSNLDPRA
+697 IAVTIDELSNLDPRA

-771 TLEFKL
+771 TLEFRL

-788 LLIKKPI
+788 YLIKKPI

-804 EWLRNLVRIPQTQIQ
+804 EWLRNLVRIPQTQVQ

-835 TSEERFWVTGCS
+835 TSEERFWITGCS

-860 LVEWDMKAVFDKLCE
+860 LVEWDMQAVFDKLCD
-875 IVKSNRNNKD
+875 IVKLNRHNKD
-885 TYEFSPTDILAG
+885 TYEFSATDVIAS

-906 VVTDKGTTEGSIM
+906 VVTDKGATEGTVM
-919 IRLFPQGALNVRYEQ
+919 VRLFPQGALNVRYEQ
-934 DTGNVLIRTGAL
+934 DTGMVYIRTTAL
-946 KEFLAKRGVGIN
+946 KEYLAKRGVGVN
-958 SVREALNQ
+958 AVRDALQQ
-966 RGLLLES
+966 RGLLVDV
-973 SARRVLSQGLPQNS
+973 SARRVISQGLPQTS
-987 GRSYCWVIKADDL
+987 GRVYCLSIKADDL

>member
-1 MNTLEHLS
+1 ML
-9 KILPSNGLKVMAT
+9 
-22 MVQRTDAEGN
+22 
-32 LIFKNDGKPSI
+32 
-43 TTKHKTFGSIEQ
+43 
-55 LAKTIQ
+55 
-61 LNARSGRPIYMAM
+61 
-74 GGFDRERSFIDKE
+74 
-87 YEGKQYKGF
+87 
-96 SRSADFT
+96 
-103 THFRSFWLDLD
+103 
-114 VGEDKAING
+114 
-123 DGYATQEIAI
+123 
-133 EKLWQFVNDLGL
+133 
-145 PDPMV
+145 
-150 VNSGRGVHAYWPLN
+150 
-164 ADLDAASWWKLA
+164 
-176 KVFDA
+176 
-181 IIKHYGLLADPAC
+181 
-194 TADKARILRPI
+194 
-205 GTINHKNGHKVE
+205 
-217 LISDANSISYIDF
+217 
-230 ANALKPYYKAH
+230 
-241 KEEIEAVKIKTTEYV
+241 
-256 KKDRSEFKDDKPKHV
+256 
-271 KYFLK
+271 
-276 RCQVGKYVLN
+276 VGK
-286 GEEAVAEPVW
+286 EAVAEPVW

-308 ADKHIETLRKKCKDR
+308 AEKHIETLRKMNKTR

-346 VGPTTCGYFNRECGN
+346 VGPTTCSYFNRECGN

-367 YLYDETVKTPL
+367 YLYDETLKTPL
-378 RLAEHYEEIE
+378 KLAEHYEEIE
-388 IPQYNLEIGALEYPV
+388 IPQYNLEIGALEYP
-403 QAQSASDGERG
+403 ASSTPTE
-414 DEIANA
+414 ETNE
-420 SGTTSSEPNSNDSGD
+420 STTSGADTVAEQGGDDSDSSGD
-435 GGDNQTSNSTTPQP
+435 NKSGDATTPQP
-449 PFPYRRTAKGLVV
+449 PFPYKRTHKGLVV
-462 TENDVEK
+462 IENEVEK
-469 VFFKGDLFPIMTKFV
+469 VFFKGDMFPIMTKFV
-484 EVIDGEQNIMVKYQ
+484 EVIDGEQNIMVKYL
-498 LRVGLSG
+498 LRVGQGG

-515 DWYATDRLKQR
+515 DWYAQDKLKQR
-526 LGSAGVS
+526 LGAAGVS
-533 ISEKNMATLI
+533 ISEKNMGTLI
-543 MYLRAYQNEVQEM
+543 MYLRAYQNEVQEL

-566 GWDGNKPQFLLGSRL
+566 GWDGNKPQFLLGSKL

-593 ANIKN
+593 ANVKN

-631 LSSLGSSLMR
+631 LSSFGSSLMR

-686 AIEERFGRLTN
+686 AIEERFGRWTN
-697 VAVTIDELSNLDPRA
+697 IAVTIDELSNLDPRA

-771 TLEFKL
+771 TLEFRL

-788 LLIKKPI
+788 YLIKKPI

-804 EWLRNLVRIPQTQIQ
+804 EWLRNLVRIPQTQVQ

-835 TSEERFWVTGCS
+835 TSEERFWITGCS

-860 LVEWDMKAVFDKLCE
+860 LVEWDMQAVFDKLCD
-875 IVKSNRNNKD
+875 IVKLNRHNKD
-885 TYEFSPTDILAG
+885 TYEFSATDVIAS

-906 VVTDKGTTEGSIM
+906 VVTDKGTTEGTVM
-919 IRLFPQGALNVRYEQ
+919 VRMFPQGALNVRYEQ
-934 DTGNVLIRTGAL
+934 DTGMVYIRTTAL
-946 KEFLAKRGVGIN
+946 KEYLAKRGVGVN
-958 SVREALNQ
+958 AVRDALQQ
-966 RGLLLES
+966 RGLLVDV
-973 SARRVLSQGLPQNS
+973 SARRVISQGLPQTS
-987 GRSYCWVIKADDL
+987 GRVYCLSIKADDL

>member
-1 MNTLEHLS
+1 MNTFEHLS
-9 KILPSNGLKVMAT
+9 KILPFNGLKVMAV

-32 LIFKNDGKPSI
+32 PIFKPDGKPSI
-43 TTKHKTFGSIEQ
+43 TIKHKTFGSIEQ
-55 LAKTIQ
+55 LAKAIQ
-61 LNARSGRPIYMAM
+61 LNAKSGRPLYTAL
-74 GGFDRERSFIDKE
+74 GGYDRERSFIDKE
-87 YEGKQYKGF
+87 YEGRQYKGF

-114 VGEDKAING
+114 VGEDKAASG
-123 DGYATQEIAI
+123 EGYATQAIAI
-133 EKLWQFVNDLGL
+133 EKLWEFVNDLGL

-181 IIKHYGLLADPAC
+181 IIKYYGLLADPAC
-194 TADKARILRPI
+194 TADRARILRPI
-205 GTINHKNGHKVE
+205 GTTNHKNGHKVE
-217 LISDANSISYIDF
+217 LISDADSISYLDF
-230 ANALKPYYKAH
+230 ANALKPYYLEHKAD
-241 KEEIEAVKIKTTEYV
+241 IEAIKIKTVEYV
-256 KKDRSEFKDDKPKHV
+256 KKDRSEFKDDKPKHA

-276 RCQVGKYVLN
+276 RCQVGQYMLVGK
-286 GEEAVAEPVW
+286 EAVAEPVW

-308 ADKHIETLRKKCKDR
+308 AEKHIETLRKINKTR
-323 FPDTTRFDEDRTAE
+323 FPDTTRFDEDRTTE

-346 VGPTTCGYFNRECGN
+346 VGPTTCSYFNRECGG

-367 YLYDETVKTPL
+367 YLYDETLKTPL
-378 RLAEHYEEIE
+378 KLAEHYEEIE
-388 IPQYNLEIGALEYPV
+388 IPQYNLEIGALEYP
-403 QAQSASDGERG
+403 ASSTPTE
-414 DEIANA
+414 ET
-420 SGTTSSEPNSNDSGD
+420 SESTTSGADTVAEQGGDGSNSSGD
-435 GGDNQTSNSTTPQP
+435 NKSGDATTPQP
-449 PFPYRRTAKGLVV
+449 PFPYKRTHKGLVV
-462 TENDVEK
+462 IENEVEK
-469 VFFKGDLFPIMTKFV
+469 VFFKGDMFPIMTKFV
-484 EVIDGEQNIMVKYQ
+484 EVIDGEQNIMVKYL
-498 LRVGLSG
+498 LRVGQGG

-515 DWYATDRLKQR
+515 DWYAQDRLKQR
-526 LGSAGVS
+526 LGAAGVS
-533 ISEKNMATLI
+533 ISEKNMGTLI
-543 MYLRAYQNEVQEM
+543 MYLRAYQNEVQEL

-566 GWDGNKPQFLLGSRL
+566 GWDGNKPQFLLGSKL

-593 ANIKN
+593 ANVKN

-631 LSSLGSSLMR
+631 LSSFGSSLMR

-686 AIEERFGRLTN
+686 AIEERFGRWTN
-697 VAVTIDELSNLDPRA
+697 IAVTIDELSNLDPRA

-771 TLEFKL
+771 TLEFRL

-788 LLIKKPI
+788 YLIKKPI

-835 TSEERFWVTGCS
+835 TSEERFWITGCS
-847 VIYVAGVLANKMG
+847 VIYVAGVLADKMG
-860 LVEWDMKAVFDKLCE
+860 LVEWDMQAVFDKLCE
-875 IVKSNRNNKD
+875 IVKLNRHNKD
-885 TYEFSPTDILAG
+885 TYEFSATDVIAS

-906 VVTDKGTTEGSIM
+906 VVTDKGTTEGAVM
-919 IRLFPQGALNVRYEQ
+919 VRLFPQGALNVRYEQ
-934 DTGNVLIRTGAL
+934 DTGIVYIRTTAL
-946 KEFLAKRGVGIN
+946 KEYLAKRGVGVNAI
-958 SVREALNQ
+958 RDTLQQ
-966 RGLLLES
+966 RGLLLEA
-973 SARRVLSQGLPQNS
+973 SARRVISQGLPQTS
-987 GRSYCWVIKADDL
+987 GRVYCLSIKADDL

-1010 DNNE
+1010 DNDE

>member
-1 MNTLEHLS
+1 MNTFEHLS
-9 KILPSNGLKVMAT
+9 KILPSNGLKVMAV
-22 MVQRTDAEGN
+22 MVQRTDSEGN
-32 LIFKNDGKPSI
+32 PIFKSDGKPSI

-55 LAKTIQ
+55 LAKAIQ
-61 LNARSGRPIYMAM
+61 LNAKSGRPLYMAL
-74 GGFDRERSFIDKE
+74 GGYDRERSFIDKE
-87 YEGKQYKGF
+87 YEGRQYKGF

-114 VGEDKAING
+114 VGEDKATSG
-123 DGYATQEIAI
+123 EGYATQAIAI
-133 EKLWQFVNDLGL
+133 EKLWEFVNDLGL

-164 ADLDAASWWKLA
+164 KDVDAASWWKLA
-176 KVFDA
+176 KVFDVV
-181 IIKHYGLLADPAC
+181 IKHYGLLADPAC
-194 TADKARILRPI
+194 TADRARILRPI
-205 GTINHKNGHKVE
+205 GTTNHKNGHKVE
-217 LISDANSISYIDF
+217 LISDADSISFLEF
-230 ANALKPYYKAH
+230 ADALKPYYLEHKA
-241 KEEIEAVKIKTTEYV
+241 EIEAIKIKTVEYV
-256 KKDRSEFKDDKPKHV
+256 KKDRSEFKDDKPKHA

-276 RCQVGKYVLN
+276 RCQVGQYMLVGK
-286 GEEAVAEPVW
+286 EAVAEPVW

-308 ADKHIETLRKKCKDR
+308 AEKHIETLRKMNKAR
-323 FPDTTRFDEDRTAE
+323 FPDTTSFDEDRTAE

-346 VGPTTCGYFNRECGN
+346 VGPTTCSYFNRECGN

-367 YLYDETVKTPL
+367 YLYDETLKTPL
-378 RLAEHYEEIE
+378 KLAEHYEEIE
-388 IPQYNLEIGALEYPV
+388 IPQYNLEIGALEYP
-403 QAQSASDGERG
+403 ASSTPTE
-414 DEIANA
+414 ET
-420 SGTTSSEPNSNDSGD
+420 SESTTSGADTVTEQGGDDSNSSGD
-435 GGDNQTSNSTTPQP
+435 NKSGDATTPQP
-449 PFPYRRTAKGLVV
+449 PFPYKRTHKGLVV
-462 TENDVEK
+462 IENEVEK
-469 VFFKGDLFPIMTKFV
+469 VFFKGDMFPIMTKFV
-484 EVIDGEQNIMVKYQ
+484 EVIDGEQNIMVKYL
-498 LRVGLSG
+498 LRVGQGG

-515 DWYATDRLKQR
+515 DWYAQDKLKQR
-526 LGSAGVS
+526 LGAAGVS
-533 ISEKNMATLI
+533 ISEKNMGTLI
-543 MYLRAYQNEVQEM
+543 MYLRAYQNEVQEL

-566 GWDGNKPQFLLGSRL
+566 GWDGNKPQFLLGSKL

-593 ANIKN
+593 ANVKN

-631 LSSLGSSLMR
+631 LSSFGSSLMR

-686 AIEERFGRLTN
+686 AIEERFGRWTN
-697 VAVTIDELSNLDPRA
+697 IAVTIDELSNLDPRA

-771 TLEFKL
+771 TLEFRL

-835 TSEERFWVTGCS
+835 TSEERFWITGCS

-860 LVEWDMKAVFDKLCE
+860 LVEWDMQAVFDKLCE
-875 IVKSNRNNKD
+875 IVKLNRHNKD
-885 TYEFSPTDILAG
+885 TYEFSATDVIAS

-906 VVTDKGTTEGSIM
+906 VVTDKGTTEGTVM
-919 IRLFPQGALNVRYEQ
+919 VRLFPQGALNVRYEQ
-934 DTGNVLIRTGAL
+934 DTGMVYIRTTAL
-946 KEFLAKRGVGIN
+946 KEYLAKRGVGVN
-958 SVREALNQ
+958 AVRDALQQ
-966 RGLLLES
+966 RGLLVDV
-973 SARRVLSQGLPQNS
+973 SARRVISQGLPQTS
-987 GRSYCWVIKADDL
+987 GRVYCLSIKADDL

>member
-1 MNTLEHLS
+1 MNTFAHLS
-9 KILPSNGLKVMAT
+9 KILPSNGLKVMAV
-22 MVQRTDAEGN
+22 MVQRTDSEGN
-32 LIFKNDGKPSI
+32 PIFKPDGRPSI

-55 LAKTIQ
+55 LAKAIQ
-61 LNARSGRPIYMAM
+61 LNAKSGRPLYMAL
-74 GGFDRERSFIDKE
+74 GGYDRERSFIDKE
-87 YEGKQYKGF
+87 YEGRQYKGF

-114 VGEDKAING
+114 VGEDKAACG
-123 DGYATQEIAI
+123 EGYATQAIAI
-133 EKLWQFVNDLGL
+133 EKLWEFVNDLGL

-181 IIKHYGLLADPAC
+181 IIKYYGLLADPAC
-194 TADKARILRPI
+194 TADRARILRPI

-217 LISDANSISYIDF
+217 LISDADSISYLDF
-230 ANALKPYYKAH
+230 ANALKPYYLEHKA
-241 KEEIEAVKIKTTEYV
+241 EIEAIKIKTVEYV
-256 KKDRSEFKDDKPKHV
+256 KKDRSEFKDDKPKHA

-276 RCQVGKYVLN
+276 RCQVGQHMLVGK
-286 GEEAVAEPVW
+286 EAVAEPVW

-308 ADKHIETLRKKCKDR
+308 ADKHIETLRKMNKTR

-337 KLQRLESMD
+337 KLQRLESID
-346 VGPTTCGYFNRECGN
+346 VGPTTCSYFNRECGN

-367 YLYDETVKTPL
+367 YLYDETLKTPL
-378 RLAEHYEEIE
+378 KLAEHYEEIE
-388 IPQYNLEIGALEYPV
+388 IPQYNLEIGALEYP
-403 QAQSASDGERG
+403 ASSTPTE
-414 DEIANA
+414 ET
-420 SGTTSSEPNSNDSGD
+420 SESTTSGADTVAEQGGDDSNSSGD
-435 GGDNQTSNSTTPQP
+435 NKSGDATTPQP
-449 PFPYRRTAKGLVV
+449 PFPYKRTHKGLVV
-462 TENDVEK
+462 IENEVEK
-469 VFFKGDLFPIMTKFV
+469 VFFKGDMFPIMTKFV
-484 EVIDGEQNIMVKYQ
+484 EVIDGEQNIMVKYL
-498 LRVGLSG
+498 LRVGQGG

-515 DWYATDRLKQR
+515 DWYAQDRLKQR
-526 LGSAGVS
+526 LGAAGVS
-533 ISEKNMATLI
+533 ISEKNMGMLI
-543 MYLRAYQNEVQEM
+543 MYLRAYQNEVQEL

-566 GWDGNKPQFLLGSRL
+566 GWDGNKPQFLLGSKL

-593 ANIKN
+593 ANVKN

-631 LSSLGSSLMR
+631 LSSFGSSLMR

-686 AIEERFGRLTN
+686 AIEERFGRWTN
-697 VAVTIDELSNLDPRA
+697 IAVTIDELSNLDPRA

-736 VDNLSWQLMVL
+736 VGNLSWQLMVL

-771 TLEFKL
+771 TLEFRL

-795 RENYGVAGA
+795 RENYGVAGT

-835 TSEERFWVTGCS
+835 TSEERFWITGCS

-860 LVEWDMKAVFDKLCE
+860 LVEWDMQAVFDKLCD
-875 IVKSNRNNKD
+875 IVKLNRHNKD
-885 TYEFSPTDILAG
+885 TYEFSATDVIAS

-906 VVTDKGTTEGSIM
+906 VVTDKGTTEGAVM
-919 IRLFPQGALNVRYEQ
+919 VRLFPQGALNVRYEQ
-934 DTGNVLIRTGAL
+934 DTGIVYIRTTAL
-946 KEFLAKRGVGIN
+946 KEYLAKRGVGVNAI
-958 SVREALNQ
+958 RDTLQQ
-966 RGLLLES
+966 RGLLLEA
-973 SARRVLSQGLPQNS
+973 SARRVISQGLPQTS
-987 GRSYCWVIKADDL
+987 GRVYCLSIKADDL

-1010 DNNE
+1010 DNDE

>member
-1 MNTLEHLS
+1 MNTFEHLS
-9 KILPSNGLKVMAT
+9 KILPSNGLKVMAV
-22 MVQRTDAEGN
+22 MVQRTDSEGN
-32 LIFKNDGKPSI
+32 PIFKPDGKPSI

-55 LAKTIQ
+55 LAKAIQ
-61 LNARSGRPIYMAM
+61 LNAKSGRPLYMAL
-74 GGFDRERSFIDKE
+74 GGYDRERSFIDKE
-87 YEGKQYKGF
+87 YEGRQYKGF

-114 VGEDKAING
+114 VGEDKATSG
-123 DGYATQEIAI
+123 EGYATQAIAI
-133 EKLWQFVNDLGL
+133 EKLWEFVDDLGL

-164 ADLDAASWWKLA
+164 KDVDAASWWKLA

-181 IIKHYGLLADPAC
+181 VIKHYGLLADPAC
-194 TADKARILRPI
+194 TADRARILRPI
-205 GTINHKNGHKVE
+205 GTTNHKNGHKVE
-217 LISDANSISYIDF
+217 LISDADSISFLEF
-230 ANALKPYYKAH
+230 ADALKPYYLEHKA
-241 KEEIEAVKIKTTEYV
+241 EIEAIKIKAVEYV
-256 KKDRSEFKDDKPKHV
+256 KKDRSEFKDDKPKHA

-276 RCQVGKYVLN
+276 RCQVGQYMLVGK
-286 GEEAVAEPVW
+286 EAVAEPVW

-308 ADKHIETLRKKCKDR
+308 AEKHIETLRKMNKTR
-323 FPDTTRFDEDRTAE
+323 FPDTTRFDEDRTTE

-346 VGPTTCGYFNRECGN
+346 VGPTTCSYFNRECGN

-367 YLYDETVKTPL
+367 YLYDETLKTPL
-378 RLAEHYEEIE
+378 KLAEHYEEIE
-388 IPQYNLEIGALEYPV
+388 IPQYNLEIGALEYP
-403 QAQSASDGERG
+403 ASSTPTE
-414 DEIANA
+414 ETSEN
-420 SGTTSSEPNSNDSGD
+420 TTSGADTVAEQGGDDSNSSGD
-435 GGDNQTSNSTTPQP
+435 NKSGDATTPQP
-449 PFPYRRTAKGLVV
+449 PFPYKRTHKGLVV
-462 TENDVEK
+462 IENEVEK
-469 VFFKGDLFPIMTKFV
+469 VFFKGDMFPIMTKFV
-484 EVIDGEQNIMVKYQ
+484 EVIDGEQNIMVKYL
-498 LRVGLSG
+498 LRVGQGG

-515 DWYATDRLKQR
+515 DWYAQDKLKQR
-526 LGSAGVS
+526 LGAAGVS
-533 ISEKNMATLI
+533 ISEKNMGTLI
-543 MYLRAYQNEVQEM
+543 MYLRAYQNEVQEL

-566 GWDGNKPQFLLGSRL
+566 GWDGNKPQFLLGSKL

-593 ANIKN
+593 ANVKN

-631 LSSLGSSLMR
+631 LSGFGSSLMR

-686 AIEERFGRLTN
+686 AIEERFGRWTN
-697 VAVTIDELSNLDPRA
+697 IAVTIDELSNLDPRA

-771 TLEFKL
+771 TLEFRL

-788 LLIKKPI
+788 YLIKKPI

-835 TSEERFWVTGCS
+835 TSEERFWITGCS

-860 LVEWDMKAVFDKLCE
+860 LVEWDMQAVFDKLCD
-875 IVKSNRNNKD
+875 IVKLNRHNKD
-885 TYEFSPTDILAG
+885 TYEFSATDVIAS

-906 VVTDKGTTEGSIM
+906 VVTDKGTTEGTVM
-919 IRLFPQGALNVRYEQ
+919 VRLFPQGALNVRYEQ
-934 DTGNVLIRTGAL
+934 DTGMVYIRTTAL
-946 KEFLAKRGVGIN
+946 KEYLAKRGVGVN
-958 SVREALNQ
+958 AVRDALQQ
-966 RGLLLES
+966 RGLLVDV
-973 SARRVLSQGLPQNS
+973 SARRVISQGLPQTS
-987 GRSYCWVIKADDL
+987 GRVYCLSIKADDL

>member
-1 MNTLEHLS
+1 
-9 KILPSNGLKVMAT
+9 
-22 MVQRTDAEGN
+22 
-32 LIFKNDGKPSI
+32 
-43 TTKHKTFGSIEQ
+43 
-55 LAKTIQ
+55 
-61 LNARSGRPIYMAM
+61 
-74 GGFDRERSFIDKE
+74 
-87 YEGKQYKGF
+87 
-96 SRSADFT
+96 
-103 THFRSFWLDLD
+103 
-114 VGEDKAING
+114 
-123 DGYATQEIAI
+123 
-133 EKLWQFVNDLGL
+133 
-145 PDPMV
+145 
-150 VNSGRGVHAYWPLN
+150 
-164 ADLDAASWWKLA
+164 
-176 KVFDA
+176 
-181 IIKHYGLLADPAC
+181 
-194 TADKARILRPI
+194 
-205 GTINHKNGHKVE
+205 
-217 LISDANSISYIDF
+217 
-230 ANALKPYYKAH
+230 
-241 KEEIEAVKIKTTEYV
+241 
-256 KKDRSEFKDDKPKHV
+256 
-271 KYFLK
+271 
-276 RCQVGKYVLN
+276 
-286 GEEAVAEPVW
+286 
-296 RGVLGVMRYCEN
+296 
-308 ADKHIETLRKKCKDR
+308 
-323 FPDTTRFDEDRTAE
+323 
-337 KLQRLESMD
+337 
-346 VGPTTCGYFNRECGN
+346 
-361 LCDGCP
+361 
-367 YLYDETVKTPL
+367 
-378 RLAEHYEEIE
+378 
-388 IPQYNLEIGALEYPV
+388 
-403 QAQSASDGERG
+403 
-414 DEIANA
+414 
-420 SGTTSSEPNSNDSGD
+420 
-435 GGDNQTSNSTTPQP
+435 
-449 PFPYRRTAKGLVV
+449 
-462 TENDVEK
+462 
-469 VFFKGDLFPIMTKFV
+469 
-484 EVIDGEQNIMVKYQ
+484 
-498 LRVGLSG
+498 
-505 KYQEVSFPMK
+505 
-515 DWYATDRLKQR
+515 
-526 LGSAGVS
+526 
-533 ISEKNMATLI
+533 
-543 MYLRAYQNEVQEM
+543 
-556 MDEVRQLQHF
+556 
-566 GWDGNKPQFLLGSRL
+566 
-581 YRPDGVVTVQPH
+581 
-593 ANIKN
+593 
-598 YCGYFDQAGT
+598 
-608 LEGWKELMRR
+608 
-618 LGSINAVEQQICL
+618 
-631 LSSLGSSLMR
+631 MR

-686 AIEERFGRLTN
+686 AIEERFGRWTN

-906 VVTDKGTTEGSIM
+906 VVTDKGTTEGTTM

>member
-1 MNTLEHLS
+1 MNTFEHLS
-9 KILPSNGLKVMAT
+9 KILPSNGLKVMAV
-22 MVQRTDAEGN
+22 MVQRTDSEGN
-32 LIFKNDGKPSI
+32 PIFKSDGKPSI

-55 LAKTIQ
+55 LAKAIQ
-61 LNARSGRPIYMAM
+61 LNAKSGRPLYMAL
-74 GGFDRERSFIDKE
+74 GGYDRERSFIDKE
-87 YEGKQYKGF
+87 YEGRQYKGF

-114 VGEDKAING
+114 VGEDKATSG
-123 DGYATQEIAI
+123 EGYSTQAIAI
-133 EKLWQFVNDLGL
+133 EKLWEFVNDLGL

-164 ADLDAASWWKLA
+164 KDVDAASWWKLA

-181 IIKHYGLLADPAC
+181 VIKHYGLLADPAC
-194 TADKARILRPI
+194 TADRARILRPI
-205 GTINHKNGHKVE
+205 GTTNHKNGHKVE
-217 LISDANSISYIDF
+217 LISDADSIPFLDF
-230 ANALKPYYKAH
+230 ANALKPYYLEHKAD
-241 KEEIEAVKIKTTEYV
+241 IEAIKIKTVEYV
-256 KKDRSEFKDDKPKHV
+256 KKDRSEFKDDKPKHA

-276 RCQVGKYVLN
+276 RCQVGQYMLVGK
-286 GEEAVAEPVW
+286 EAVAEPVW

-308 ADKHIETLRKKCKDR
+308 ADKHIETLREMNKTR

-346 VGPTTCGYFNRECGN
+346 VGPTTCSYFNRECGN

-367 YLYDETVKTPL
+367 YLYDETLKTPL
-378 RLAEHYEEIE
+378 KLAEHYEEIE
-388 IPQYNLEIGALEYPV
+388 IPQYNLEIGALEYP
-403 QAQSASDGERG
+403 ASSTPTEETGESTT
-414 DEIANA
+414 
-420 SGTTSSEPNSNDSGD
+420 SGTDTVAEQGGDDSDSSGD
-435 GGDNQTSNSTTPQP
+435 NKSGDATTPQP
-449 PFPYRRTAKGLVV
+449 PFPYKRTHKGLVV
-462 TENDVEK
+462 IENEVEK
-469 VFFKGDLFPIMTKFV
+469 VFFKGDMFPIMTKFV
-484 EVIDGEQNIMVKYQ
+484 EVIDGEQNIMVKYL
-498 LRVGLSG
+498 LRVGQGG

-515 DWYATDRLKQR
+515 DWYAQDRLKQR
-526 LGSAGVS
+526 LGAAGVS
-533 ISEKNMATLI
+533 ISEKNMGTLI
-543 MYLRAYQNEVQEM
+543 MYLRAYQNEVQEL

-566 GWDGNKPQFLLGSRL
+566 GWDGNKPQFLLGSKL
-581 YRPDGVVTVQPH
+581 YRHDGVVTVQPH
-593 ANIKN
+593 ANVKN

-618 LGSINAVEQQICL
+618 LCSINAVEQQICL
-631 LSSLGSSLMR
+631 LSSFGSSLMR

-686 AIEERFGRLTN
+686 AIEERFGRWTN
-697 VAVTIDELSNLDPRA
+697 IAVTIDELSNLDPRA

-771 TLEFKL
+771 TLEFRL

-804 EWLRNLVRIPQTQIQ
+804 EWLRNLVRIPQTQVQ

-835 TSEERFWVTGCS
+835 TSEERFWITGCS

-860 LVEWDMKAVFDKLCE
+860 LVEWDMQAVFDKLCE
-875 IVKSNRNNKD
+875 IVKLNRHNKD
-885 TYEFSPTDILAG
+885 TYEFSATDVIAS

-906 VVTDKGTTEGSIM
+906 VVTDKGTTEGTVM
-919 IRLFPQGALNVRYEQ
+919 VRMFPQGALNVRYEQ
-934 DTGNVLIRTGAL
+934 DTGMVYIRTTAL
-946 KEFLAKRGVGIN
+946 KEYLAKRGVGVN
-958 SVREALNQ
+958 AVRDALQQ
-966 RGLLLES
+966 RGLLVDV
-973 SARRVLSQGLPQNS
+973 SARRVISQGLPQTS
-987 GRSYCWVIKADDL
+987 GRVYCLSIKADDL